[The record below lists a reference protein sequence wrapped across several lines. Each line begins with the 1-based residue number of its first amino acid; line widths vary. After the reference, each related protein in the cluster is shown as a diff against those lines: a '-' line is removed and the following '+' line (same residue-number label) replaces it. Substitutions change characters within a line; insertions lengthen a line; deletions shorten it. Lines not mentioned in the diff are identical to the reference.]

1 MNHSLDDAAIR
12 DVETVLQEAWNRHDA
27 KAFAS
32 FFTEGADSVNVV
44 GWWWRGALRSRR
56 MSPMPRYSCF
66 EKASSPITKFML
78 GS

>member
-1 MNHSLDDAAIR
+1 
-12 DVETVLQEAWNRHDA
+12 
-27 KAFAS
+27 
-32 FFTEGADSVNVV
+32 
-44 GWWWRGALRSRR
+44 